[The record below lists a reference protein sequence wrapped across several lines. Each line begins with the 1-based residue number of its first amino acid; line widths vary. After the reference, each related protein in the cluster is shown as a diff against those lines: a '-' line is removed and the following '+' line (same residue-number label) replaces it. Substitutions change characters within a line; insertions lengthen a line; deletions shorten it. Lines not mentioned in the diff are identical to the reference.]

1 MIVSSFMGIC
11 WLNWLWGSRKFNLG
25 HDRLGCQEYFLSDQV
40 VKLGRTVNII
50 KVNLQDDTTMSA
62 VVKRIIQTKKAPKAI
77 GPYSQAVVADRTLYI
92 SGQLG
97 LDPETMNLVAGGPE
111 AEADQAL
118 KNMGAILE
126 EAGATFNNV
135 VKTTV
140 LLQDINDFARVNE
153 VYAKYFNQALPA
165 RAAYQVAALP
175 KSGKVEIE
183 AIALLG
189 ELKIE

>member
-1 MIVSSFMGIC
+1 
-11 WLNWLWGSRKFNLG
+11 
-25 HDRLGCQEYFLSDQV
+25 
-40 VKLGRTVNII
+40 
-50 KVNLQDDTTMSA
+50 MSA
-62 VVKRIIQTKKAPKAI
+62 IVKRIIQTKKAPQAI

-126 EAGATFNNV
+126 EAGATFDNV

-189 ELKIE
+189 ELKTE